1 MGLNESR
8 RLHCKE
14 FTITEFRTEPDG
26 NGQQADGGLLGDN
39 NMRLSLAVR
48 DIPINQS
55 NSTSFSISHN
65 SMFS

>member
-26 NGQQADGGLLGDN
+26 TGQQADEGLLGDN
-39 NMRLSLAVR
+39 NMRL
-48 DIPINQS
+48 
-55 NSTSFSISHN
+55 T
-65 SMFS
+65 

>member
-26 NGQQADGGLLGDN
+26 TGQQADDGLLGDN

-48 DIPINQS
+48 DIPNK
-55 NSTSFSISHN
+55 SIEFHI
-65 SMFS
+65 FFYFPQLHVF